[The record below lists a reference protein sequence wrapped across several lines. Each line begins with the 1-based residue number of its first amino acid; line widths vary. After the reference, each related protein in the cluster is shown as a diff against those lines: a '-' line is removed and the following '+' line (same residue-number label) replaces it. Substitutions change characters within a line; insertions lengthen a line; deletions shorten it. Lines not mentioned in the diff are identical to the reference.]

1 MHITVIFGTTE
12 GHTGKI
18 ARRLSAWAEE
28 LGHSVTLVDSA
39 EAGTE
44 TQIQTSDAFIV
55 AGSLHMERHQASL
68 ISFVRDH
75 KDALSQA
82 PSLFLSVSLTAVNDD
97 AESKEEAQRCI
108 EGFYHQSKWTSTE
121 SMAVAGALLYTHYDF
136 FRRMVL
142 KAIAKR
148 EGGPTD
154 ISQDYE
160 FTDWVELRNRF
171 EQFLD
176 RCATPAAAVLPA

>member
-18 ARRLSAWAEE
+18 ARRLSAWAQE
-28 LGHSVTLVDSA
+28 LGHSVTLIDSA
-39 EAGTE
+39 ETGPE
-44 TQIQTSDAFIV
+44 PQIQSSDAFIV
-55 AGSLHMERHQASL
+55 AGSLHMERHQATL
-68 ISFVRDH
+68 ISFVREH
-75 KDALSQA
+75 KDVLSQA

-97 AESKEEAQRCI
+97 EESQAEAQRCI
-108 EGFYHQSKWTSTE
+108 EGFYHQSKWTPSE
-121 SMAVAGALLYTHYDF
+121 AMPVAGALLYTHYDF

-154 ISQDYE
+154 VSQDYE

-171 EQFLD
+171 ERFLE
-176 RCATPAAAVLPA
+176 RATPAAAELPA